1 MLPTR
6 QEEWQQFCVTFLPIW
21 KEYLRTHQTT
31 IEDVELAVVLTGI
44 TTMPV
49 IQELGGVLKT
59 VRVPLALIMAN
70 VDDAEA
76 LAREMAAYAKTQ
88 GDYAKAQGDRLD
100 IDEVVANAI
109 AATSSANEK
118 AAYAKTQG
126 DYAKEQGDYALD
138 KGGYANTQGT
148 YAKNQG
154 DYAKEQG
161 DYTKVQGTSANSIY
175 TTVKGWYE
183 GANGFK
189 ATAEA
194 WIAAAKAAW
203 NSWFGTSE
211 DTGVQGT
218 WKTWFNA
225 RKLEFTNKLAEMV
238 TAIGNANDMA
248 DYAKTQGDYAKEQGR
263 LAGVATSEAN
273 AAASNANEKAALA
286 TSSTLTADALI
297 LEQRQEILAS
307 QQERALLEDAMS
319 QLNGAVTA
327 ANTAY
332 NQVQGLTGVNP
343 LAQKPAT
350 VYADVP
356 DVLPIGAE
364 FMIVPLVM
372 PAGANASVVYQK
384 EGTALRVLP
393 SGKVKALSSGEV
405 TLWIVPTLN
414 SQAYI
419 EKTITVRALEVLTQD
434 DGTVLYQDDGA
445 TAIEV

>member
-44 TTMPV
+44 TTMPA

-59 VRVPLALIMAN
+59 VRVPLTLIMAN
-70 VDDAEA
+70 IDDAEA
-76 LAREMAAYAKTQ
+76 LAREMAAYAQTQ

-100 IDEVVANAI
+100 IDEVVTNAI

-161 DYTKVQGTSANSIY
+161 DYAKAQGTSANSIY
-175 TTVKGWYE
+175 TTVNSWFSGN
-183 GANGFK
+183 GGFK

-203 NSWFGTSE
+203 SSWFGTSE

-225 RKLEFTNKLAEMV
+225 RKAEIAQKLQDIE
-238 TAIGNANDMA
+238 TAISNADDKA
-248 DYAKTQGDYAKEQGR
+248 SYAEAQGDYAKAMGR
-263 LAGVATSEAN
+263 VADNSATSASTQADR
-273 AAASNANEKAALA
+273 AAASAELARGEAQNLGAIKEDCLDATGAAL
-286 TSSTLTADALI
+286 TAAQKAGEKITEVDAL
-297 LEQRQEILAS
+297 
-307 QQERALLEDAMS
+307 
-319 QLNGAVTA
+319 
-327 ANTAY
+327 
-332 NQVQGLTGVNP
+332 
-343 LAQKPAT
+343 
-350 VYADVP
+350 
-356 DVLPIGAE
+356 
-364 FMIVPLVM
+364 
-372 PAGANASVVYQK
+372 
-384 EGTALRVLP
+384 
-393 SGKVKALSSGEV
+393 VKTISGEGSAAPARMTV
-405 TLWIVPTLN
+405 SVLGTISTKNKELQRIGVKLFPTYVMQN
-414 SQAYI
+414 
-419 EKTITVRALEVLTQD
+419 
-434 DGTVLYQDDGA
+434 VLYQKVSGSSVMVNPSGVI
-445 TAIEV
+445 TITGTGESVFWIIPPQNTELWQQVSVNVRGPRIRLSRSGKMRLNSGRIRIV